1 MRKILFLFFTFFS
14 NVYASDDLNIT
25 IVDFTPDVVTNY
37 FISIFMWGT
46 VLILPFIVA
55 IALIMNVSNK

>member
-1 MRKILFLFFTFFS
+1 MKKLILLLLIFFS
-14 NVYASDDLNIT
+14 NVYASDDLNVT

-46 VLILPFIVA
+46 VLILPFIIA

>member
-1 MRKILFLFFTFFS
+1 MKKIVLLFLSFVSAF
-14 NVYASDDLNIT
+14 ASDDLNVT

-55 IALIMNVSNK
+55 LALIMNVSNK